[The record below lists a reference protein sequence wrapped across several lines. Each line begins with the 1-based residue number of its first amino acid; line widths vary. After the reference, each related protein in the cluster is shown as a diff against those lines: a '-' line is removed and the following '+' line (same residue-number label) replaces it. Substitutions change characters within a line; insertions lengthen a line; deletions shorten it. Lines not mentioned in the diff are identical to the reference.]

1 MDSKIKI
8 GIIGNGFCGQATEM
22 FSCSNN
28 ICKFYDII
36 PDKCSDG
43 ISLLSDFKD
52 YDFIMICVNTPM
64 IKETGQCYTGLV
76 ETCIKQIREFI
87 DTNITTII
95 VRSTVPINF
104 CKENNVVFMP
114 EFLTEANWKN
124 DVLNCSN
131 WFIGVNDLSDNILI
145 NKIDK
150 IFQNRFPDTQRT
162 YIKSEEAESIKY
174 FRNCFLATKISF
186 CNEFFTLCNA
196 LNINYET
203 VRKYSTLDNRIGT
216 SHTLVPGPD
225 GYTGFSKSC
234 FPKDTAAL
242 LYQFNILNVESTVLK
257 GTIDRNNRIDRPE
270 QDWLL
275 DKGRSA
281 I

>member
-1 MDSKIKI
+1 MESKIKI

-22 FSCSNN
+22 FACNNN

-36 PDKCSDG
+36 PEKCSDD
-43 ISLLSDFKD
+43 ITSLSDFKD

-76 ETCIKQIREFI
+76 KKCIEQIRNVI
-87 DTNITTII
+87 DSNITTII

-124 DVLNCSN
+124 DVLNCPN
-131 WFIGVNDLSDNILI
+131 WFIGINDLSNTNLI
-145 NKIDK
+145 NKIDL
-150 IFQNRFPDTQRT
+150 IFKNRFPDTQRT
-162 YIKSEEAESIKY
+162 YLKSEEAESIKY

-186 CNEFFTLCNA
+186 CNEFYTLCNA
-196 LNINYET
+196 LNIDYET
-203 VRKYSTLDNRIGT
+203 VRKFATLDNRIGS

-225 GYTGFSKSC
+225 GYRGYSKSC

-242 LYQFNILNVESTVLK
+242 LYQFNSENVESTVLRSV
-257 GTIDRNNRIDRPE
+257 IDRNNRIDRPE

-275 DKGRSA
+275 DKGRAA

>member
-1 MDSKIKI
+1 MESKIKI

-22 FSCSNN
+22 FACNNN

-36 PDKCSDG
+36 PTKCSDG
-43 ISLLSDFKD
+43 ITSLSDFKD

-76 ETCIKQIREFI
+76 KKCIEQIRDVI
-87 DTNITTII
+87 DSNITTII

-131 WFIGVNDLSDNILI
+131 WFIGINDLSNTNLI
-145 NKIDK
+145 NKIDM
-150 IFQNRFPDTQRT
+150 IFKNRFPDTQRT
-162 YIKSEEAESIKY
+162 YLKSEEAESIKY
-174 FRNCFLATKISF
+174 FRNCFLASKISF
-186 CNEFFTLCNA
+186 CNEFYTLCNA
-196 LNINYET
+196 LNIDYET
-203 VRKYSTLDNRIGT
+203 VRKFATLDNRIGS
-216 SHTLVPGPD
+216 SHTFVPGPD
-225 GYTGFSKSC
+225 GHRGFSKSC
-234 FPKDTAAL
+234 FPKDTASL
-242 LYQFNILNVESTVLK
+242 LYQYNSLNIESTVLR
-257 GTIDRNNRIDRPE
+257 GAVERNNRIDRPE

-275 DKGRSA
+275 DKGRAA